1 MVGSDF
7 MINCEDVYMK
17 RLLTFALAM
26 ALLMSAAGCSFRSP
40 EVSESTTAADDGGNT
55 PAVEQSSE
63 AELTPIYD
71 NTAVVSAYK
80 SGDPSKLSEFDREIY
95 DAAVTG
101 ISAFYRDGMSDL
113 EIILAAHDYIT
124 TLCTYD
130 VEELALIPKRSENS
144 ESPYGALINKRAI
157 CMGYTTAFQ
166 MFMDMLGVE
175 SIIVRGEALD
185 EEHAWNMVHVGD
197 DWYHVDCTWDDYV
210 PDYEGRPAV
219 HMFYMMTDGATGV
232 DHIWDRESAPKA
244 ESEDLNY
251 YRVNNLFAENS
262 DEIAAILAAAV
273 QKGLTEAEFA
283 VPKDYNTVGMYMPQL
298 ERGAVHTYWPIEFDT
313 YNVILAHID
322 YYE

>member
-1 MVGSDF
+1 M
-7 MINCEDVYMK
+7 NYEDVHMK
-17 RLLTFALAM
+17 RLLTFALISAM
-26 ALLMSAAGCSFRSP
+26 LLSTAGC
-40 EVSESTTAADDGGNT
+40 ADGGA
-55 PAVEQSSE
+55 AVSKSTADYADSASVIEYDGKT
-63 AELTPIYD
+63 ELTPIYD

-101 ISAFYRDGMSDL
+101 INAFYRDGMSET

-130 VEELALIPKRSENS
+130 VDDLALIPKRSENS

-157 CMGYTTAFQ
+157 CMGYTTTFQ

-175 SIIVRGEALD
+175 SIIVRGEAED
-185 EEHAWNMVHVGD
+185 EEHAWNMVHVGES
-197 DWYHVDCTWDDYV
+197 WYHVDCTWDDYV

-232 DHIWDRESAPKA
+232 DHIWERESAPKA

-251 YRVNNLFAENS
+251 YKVNNLFAEND
-262 DEIAAILAAAV
+262 DEIAAILTAAAK
-273 QKGLTEAEFA
+273 KGLTEAEFA
-283 VPKDYNTVGMYMPQL
+283 LPKEYNTDRMYMPQF
-298 ERGAVHTYWPIEFDT
+298 EGGAVHTYWPIEFDT
-313 YNVILAHID
+313 YKVVLAHID
-322 YYE
+322 FDE